1 MRAEVL
7 VGPERR
13 RRWTVEQK
21 LRIVREAFE
30 RGARVA
36 EVARRRDVS
45 RAQIYQWRAEFAGDA
60 AAAAGRELVGFVPV
74 EVAVP
79 APPERR
85 AIAAPDPDHA
95 PAAVV
100 EIGLAGG
107 RSLKVPSSLPAAEL
121 RRLIRAVEG
130 A

>member
-13 RRWTVEQK
+13 RRWTAEQK

-45 RAQIYQWRAEFAGDA
+45 RAQIYQWRAEFGEDGRLTEAGDI
-60 AAAAGRELVGFVPV
+60 VGFVPV
-74 EVAVP
+74 EVAP
-79 APPERR
+79 PHGPERR
-85 AIAAPDPDHA
+85 GIAAPGPG
-95 PAAVV
+95 PAQVI

-107 RSLKVPSSLPAAEL
+107 RSLRVPSSLPTTEL

>member
-7 VGPERR
+7 VGAERR
-13 RRWTVEQK
+13 RRWSVDEK
-21 LRIVREAFE
+21 LRIVGEAFAP
-30 RGARVA
+30 GALVA

-45 RAQIYQWRAEFAGDA
+45 RAQIYQWRAELRRERLTEAGT
-60 AAAAGRELVGFVPV
+60 GIVGFVPV
-74 EVAVP
+74 DVATSAMLEQP
-79 APPERR
+79 ATPGE
-85 AIAAPDPDHA
+85 AADW
-95 PAAVV
+95 VI

-107 RSLKVPSSLPAAEL
+107 RSLKVLSSLPTADL

>member
-13 RRWTVEQK
+13 RRWTPEQK

-36 EVARRRDVS
+36 DVARRRDVS
-45 RAQIYQWRAEFAGDA
+45 RAQIYQWRAALENGQLTEP
-60 AAAAGRELVGFVPV
+60 GRDVVSFVPV
-74 EVAVP
+74 DVA
-79 APPERR
+79 APHAPERR
-85 AIAAPDPDHA
+85 AMAPDPDRA
-95 PAAVV
+95 PVV

-107 RSLKVPSSLPAAEL
+107 RSLRVPSSLPVAEL

>member
-13 RRWTVEQK
+13 RRWSVEEK
-21 LRIVREAFE
+21 LRIVREAAAP
-30 RGARVA
+30 GVRVA
-36 EVARRRDVS
+36 DVARRRDVS
-45 RAQIYQWRAEFAGDA
+45 RAQVYQWRAAAREGRLTEAGCSV
-60 AAAAGRELVGFVPV
+60 VGFVEIGAPG
-74 EVAVP
+74 VP
-79 APPERR
+79 DA
-85 AIAAPDPDHA
+85 D
-95 PAAVV
+95 PAADTGQQPV

-107 RSLKVPSSLPAAEL
+107 RSLKVWSSLPTATL

>member
-13 RRWTVEQK
+13 RRWTPEQK

-36 EVARRRDVS
+36 DVARRRDVS
-45 RAQIYQWRAEFAGDA
+45 RAQIYQWRAALEDGQLTGP
-60 AAAAGRELVGFVPV
+60 GRDVVSFVPV
-74 EVAVP
+74 EVA
-79 APPERR
+79 APHAPERR
-85 AIAAPDPDHA
+85 AMAPDPDRA
-95 PAAVV
+95 PVV

-107 RSLKVPSSLPAAEL
+107 RRLKVPSSLPTAEL

>member
-13 RRWTVEQK
+13 RRWSVEEK
-21 LRIVREAFE
+21 LEIVREAAAP
-30 RGARVA
+30 GARVA
-36 EVARRRDVS
+36 DVARRRDVS
-45 RAQIYQWRAEFAGDA
+45 RAQVYQWRAALRE
-60 AAAAGRELVGFVPV
+60 GRLAEPGARLVGFV
-74 EVAVP
+74 E
-79 APPERR
+79 
-85 AIAAPDPDHA
+85 IAAPALSEATGRSDDAGGGQP
-95 PAAVV
+95 V

-107 RSLKVPSSLPAAEL
+107 RSLKVWSSLPTAAL

>member
-13 RRWTVEQK
+13 RRWSVEEK
-21 LRIVREAFE
+21 LRIVREAAAP
-30 RGARVA
+30 GVRVA
-36 EVARRRDVS
+36 DVARRRDVS
-45 RAQIYQWRAEFAGDA
+45 RAQVYQWRAALREGRLSEPGAG
-60 AAAAGRELVGFVPV
+60 VIGFVEIGAPG
-74 EVAVP
+74 VP
-79 APPERR
+79 DAETTADAGQP
-85 AIAAPDPDHA
+85 
-95 PAAVV
+95 V

-107 RSLKVPSSLPAAEL
+107 RSLKVWSSLPTAAL